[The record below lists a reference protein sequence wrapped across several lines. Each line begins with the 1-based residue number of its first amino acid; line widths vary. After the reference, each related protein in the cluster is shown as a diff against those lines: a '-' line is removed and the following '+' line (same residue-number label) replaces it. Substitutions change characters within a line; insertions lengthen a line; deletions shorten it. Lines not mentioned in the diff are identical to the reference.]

1 MATYNIVLDASNSN
15 TNTTFDYYWN
25 GTADII
31 NVYITVGYEG
41 NSSQRPNI
49 LAGSNDTINFIID
62 PAYRPTYNTSLYYSS
77 VHPGD
82 PAYLVITGSGSPTY
96 YVEINGGSGSID
108 DGVFLGNT
116 NITSGPPPSW
126 YVPPKDYTVEGT
138 GGSDVITTSYTG
150 DPEGDRVDN
159 SDAANGSQDDLIEA
173 YGGND
178 YIDSRLGRDTVYAGT
193 GNDTIYSG
201 ADRDTVYAGSG
212 NDTIDGGAGADR
224 LYGEGGNDRFL
235 LNNGFGADLIY
246 GGETSESTGD
256 VLDMSGLTTGVTVNL
271 TSSNPETGTV
281 NDGSSTASFYQIEN
295 IILGGGR
302 DTVVLAD
309 GSGADSVQS
318 FDMTDSGDGTTNDQL
333 DVSGLT
339 SDGGTTPVNTND
351 VVVTDTNGDGT
362 GDAILTFPGGESI
375 TLIGV
380 SPSQLDTPEELEAIG
395 IPAAP
400 PDGTVE
406 GTAGDDLIDFAYTG
420 DPDGDMVD
428 ANDAADGS
436 NDDVIEAGDGDDRVR
451 SGSGDDTVF
460 GGAGNDYIETG
471 TGNDIIYGG
480 AGNDNYDSD
489 FGNDTFY
496 GGDGDDWVGVFRNF
510 DGETLFGGET
520 DETLGDMLDIYGQ
533 AFGDQSATTVVLTGD
548 DSGTAVIGGTETAT
562 FDGFERFILR
572 SGDDVFDGTI
582 STENLSVHGGYSGAA
597 NNNLFMTGSG
607 NDTLDAKEGDDTLD
621 GGAGDDTLL
630 GGAGND
636 TLIGGTGNDTLTGGD
651 GDDIFVYQPGDG
663 VDVITDFGAG
673 NTGTIDDGD
682 QQNNDLVDLSA
693 FYNSTTLADVNANG
707 GNFTTELGM
716 LRADAAD
723 GTLDGVID
731 GVDYSAQIGGINLT
745 IENAGVAVTG
755 TDLTFDNTN
764 VVCFTSGTL
773 IETDRGPIPIEDI
786 SVGDLVLTK
795 DDGLQPVRWIGSRK
809 VGEDV
814 LCQYPNLRPIR
825 IAAQSLGCGL
835 PKRDLLV
842 SPQHRM
848 LIRSQ
853 IADRMF
859 GESEV
864 LVAAKHLTAFDGI
877 EIAEDQPTVTYWHFM
892 FDRHQVVFAEG
903 AESESLYAGKE
914 ALSSIPIESLREI
927 HTLFPEVSEG
937 KVPSPA
943 RKLVKGRQGRRL
955 AERHHTNRRPLFQS
969 TLPKPGGRHE
979 VRI

>member
-1 MATYNIVLDASNSN
+1 MATYNVVLDASNSN
-15 TNTTFDYYWN
+15 NFTFSTLGN
-25 GTADII
+25 GTADTI
-31 NVYITVGYEG
+31 NIYITEGYAGEG
-41 NSSQRPNI
+41 GIAANF
-49 LAGSNDTINFIID
+49 LADDIDTINFIID
-62 PAYRPTYNTSLYYSS
+62 PAYRPAGNASLFYSGS
-77 VHPGD
+77 SD
-82 PAYLVITGSGSPTY
+82 PAYLVLSGSPTY
-96 YVEINGGSGSID
+96 YVELNS
-108 DGVFLGNT
+108 GNT
-116 NITSGPPPSW
+116 GPYGGYFTGTTNISSGPPPSW

-138 GGSDVITTSYTG
+138 GGYDVITTSYTG

-159 SDAANGSQDDLIEA
+159 SDAANGSQDDLIYA

-178 YIDSRLGRDTVYAGT
+178 YIDSQLGRDTVYGGTGNDIIHSGAGSDRVFGDS

-201 ADRDTVYAGSG
+201 ADSDTVYGGTG
-212 NDTIDGGAGADR
+212 NDTMDGGTGTDR
-224 LYGEGGNDRFL
+224 LYGDSGDDRFL
-235 LNNGFGADLIY
+235 LNNSFGADTIV

-256 VLDMSGLTTGVTVNL
+256 VLDMSGLTVGVTVDL
-271 TSSNPETGTV
+271 TSSNPESGTIS
-281 NDGSSTASFYQIEN
+281 DGASTATFSQIEN

-309 GSGADSVQS
+309 GSGADSVLS

-339 SDGGTTPVNTND
+339 SDGGTTPVNTSD

-375 TLIGV
+375 TLVGV
-380 SPSQLDTPEELEAIG
+380 SPSQLDTTESLVAIG
-395 IPAAP
+395 IPAGQ
-400 PDGTVE
+400 DYTVS
-406 GTAGDDLIDFAYTG
+406 GTAGDDLIDGAYTG
-420 DPDGDMVD
+420 DPEGDMVD

-436 NDDVIEAGDGDDRVR
+436 NNDVIEAG
-451 SGSGDDTVF
+451 
-460 GGAGNDYIETG
+460 AGND
-471 TGNDIIYGG
+471 
-480 AGNDNYDSD
+480 
-489 FGNDTFY
+489 
-496 GGDGDDWVGVFRNF
+496 
-510 DGETLFGGET
+510 
-520 DETLGDMLDIYGQ
+520 
-533 AFGDQSATTVVLTGD
+533 TVL
-548 DSGTAVIGGTETAT
+548 A
-562 FDGFERFILR
+562 
-572 SGDDVFDGTI
+572 
-582 STENLSVHGGYSGAA
+582 
-597 NNNLFMTGSG
+597 
-607 NDTLDAKEGDDTLD
+607 
-621 GGAGDDTLL
+621 GAGDDTID

-636 TLIGGTGNDTLTGGD
+636 TLTGGA
-651 GDDIFVYQPGDG
+651 GDDVFVYQPGDG
-663 VDVITDFGAG
+663 ADVITDFGAG
-673 NTGTIDDGD
+673 NTGAINDGD

-707 GNFTTELGM
+707 GNFATELGM

-723 GTLDGVID
+723 GTLDGIID
-731 GVDYSAQIGGINLT
+731 GVDYSAQIGDINLT
-745 IENAGVAVTG
+745 LENAGVAFTG

-773 IETDRGPIPIEDI
+773 IETDRGPVPIEDI

-814 LCQYPNLRPIR
+814 LCQHPNLRPIR
-825 IAAQSLGCGL
+825 IAARSLGCGL

-859 GESEV
+859 GENEV

-969 TLPKPGGRHE
+969 TLPKPGDSHE